1 VLGVMML
8 RVADLLVQLGLI
20 GIGLAIILVEDPD
33 STLDAL
39 ALWCVIGGLYW
50 LASVIAVAISV
61 RRSEVAAPAWLG
73 RLDLHP
79 AVAVVSVTATFLA
92 SIVGIVAAI
101 EILILRDDPDW
112 AGWVEPVAI
121 SAMLLSWAL
130 YHWGFARIYHRRF
143 RVADVAPLVF
153 PGTDAPR
160 IADFVYFSF
169 TNATNFSVSD
179 VQVMTTRMRWTVVWH
194 TVTSFFLNA
203 LIIVLAFSTIING

>member
-1 VLGVMML
+1 MML